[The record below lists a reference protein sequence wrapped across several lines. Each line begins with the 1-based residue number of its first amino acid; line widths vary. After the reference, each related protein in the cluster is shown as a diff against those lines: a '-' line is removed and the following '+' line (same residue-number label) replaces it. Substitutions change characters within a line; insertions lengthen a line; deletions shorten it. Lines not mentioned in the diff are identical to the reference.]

1 MEEQVYSPLKGKLI
15 NIELVPDDMF
25 SQKMLGDGVAIIPS
39 DKHLYSPVDGVV
51 TMVYD
56 TQHAIGIKTN
66 NGKDILIHI
75 GIETVNLKGKPFKTK
90 VKVGDIVKH
99 GDLLTVVNWSYIKL
113 KGCDTAVIVTCVDSD
128 IAING
133 LYGKI
138 KPGDFLFTV

>member
-1 MEEQVYSPLKGKLI
+1 MREQVYSPLKGKLI

-113 KGCDTAVIVTCVDSD
+113 KGCDTSVIVTCVDSD
-128 IAING
+128 ITING